1 MNIKFP
7 KSVTRNGSL
16 YLSVFAL
23 PALGEVEEEQK
34 SVIFQIHKIYL
45 CYQVRMSGNGWWQ
58 NAISHPHASYSLT
71 SLTQVTNRA
80 TESFEL
86 CIIASLVKGK
96 TYLGLFQYAV
106 PEAETFN
113 LLGDQKEGDSSGG
126 GKEKKKVDRSNPVT
140 HLRSRILLS
149 TMTEQVIAIFLLS

>member
-1 MNIKFP
+1 MP
-7 KSVTRNGSL
+7 V
-16 YLSVFAL
+16 LSR
-23 PALGEVEEEQK
+23 K
-34 SVIFQIHKIYL
+34 
-45 CYQVRMSGNGWWQ
+45 
-58 NAISHPHASYSLT
+58 
-71 SLTQVTNRA
+71 
-80 TESFEL
+80 
-86 CIIASLVKGK
+86 K

-149 TMTEQVIAIFLLS
+149 TMTEQVIKALQVCKRLNQLNMKK